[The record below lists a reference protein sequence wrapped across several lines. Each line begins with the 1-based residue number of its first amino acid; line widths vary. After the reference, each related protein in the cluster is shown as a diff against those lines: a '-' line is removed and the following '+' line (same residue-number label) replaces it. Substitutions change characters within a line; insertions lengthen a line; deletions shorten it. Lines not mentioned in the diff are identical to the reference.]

1 VSNLRVPLEL
11 RDLLRDL
18 RDYLQRKRYS
28 VNAAAGAPDDRRYGR
43 SLAMRTE
50 LASVTMALG
59 AILLAPVGTRAQ
71 TEGELLQG
79 RAAFTDWH
87 ADRPGLRR
95 HIRPADLPAAN
106 TADSH
111 ANGVRIVRRQPG
123 DKPAVPPG
131 FEVTLFAEGLEGP
144 RLIRAAPNGDIFVA
158 ESAAGRVRV
167 LRPAGAGKPESHV
180 FAAGLSAPFG
190 ISFYP
195 PGANPEYVYVANTS
209 SVVRFAYRAGDVTA
223 RGKSETIVPRLP
235 TGGHFTRDV
244 VFSPDGTKMYI
255 SVGSA
260 SNVADGLGRPDP
272 TFTAQHA
279 LGATWSYE
287 TERADVLVLDPDGR
301 NGRIFATGI
310 RNCVG
315 LAVAP
320 SGEVWC
326 STNERDSIGDD
337 VPPDYI
343 TRVRDGAFYGWPWY
357 YIGANED
364 PRHRGARPD
373 LRDKITVP
381 DVLLQAHSASLGLT
395 FYNAQQFPPEYR
407 GSLFAAEHGSW
418 NRSKRTGSKVIRVI
432 MRDGVPTGEYEDF
445 ATGFVVNDASAWGR
459 PVGVTV
465 APDGAL
471 YVSDDAGGTIWR
483 ITAK

>member
-1 VSNLRVPLEL
+1 MRSTQLATL
-11 RDLLRDL
+11 
-18 RDYLQRKRYS
+18 
-28 VNAAAGAPDDRRYGR
+28 AAALGVVV
-43 SLAMRTE
+43 
-50 LASVTMALG
+50 ASG
-59 AILLAPVGTRAQ
+59 PSWAQ
-71 TEGELLQG
+71 GEVLSG

-106 TADSH
+106 LAGSS
-111 ANGVRIVRRQPG
+111 ANGVRIAQRTAAE
-123 DKPAVPPG
+123 KPVVPPG
-131 FEVTLFAEGLEGP
+131 FEVTLFAEGLDQP

-167 LRPAGAGKPESHV
+167 LRPAEGGKPRSEV
-180 FAAGLSAPFG
+180 FASGLSAPFG

-195 PGANPEYVYVANTS
+195 PGADPQWVYVANTN
-209 SVVRFAYRAGDVTA
+209 SVVRFAYRNGDLAA
-223 RGKSETIVPRLP
+223 RGRSETVVPRLP
-235 TGGHFTRDV
+235 TGGHYTRDV
-244 VFSPDGTKMYI
+244 VFSPDGSKMYV

-260 SNVADGLGRPDP
+260 SNVADGMGKPDAAWI
-272 TFTAQHA
+272 AQHPV
-279 LGATWSYE
+279 GAAWGFE
-287 TERADVLVLDPDGR
+287 AERAGVLVFDPDGGNR
-301 NGRIFATGI
+301 RIFATGI

-315 LAVAP
+315 LAVGP
-320 SGEVWC
+320 NGDVWC

-343 TRVRDGAFYGWPWY
+343 TRVREGAFYGWPWY
-357 YIGANED
+357 YIGPNED
-364 PRHRGARPD
+364 PRHKGARPD
-373 LRDKITVP
+373 LKDKITVP

-432 MRDGVPTGEYEDF
+432 MRDGVPTGEFEDF

-465 APDGAL
+465 TPDGAL

-483 ITAK
+483 ITATAR

>member
-1 VSNLRVPLEL
+1 MKNVMRFATFTAVCGSIL
-11 RDLLRDL
+11 
-18 RDYLQRKRYS
+18 
-28 VNAAAGAPDDRRYGR
+28 AAAN
-43 SLAMRTE
+43 
-50 LASVTMALG
+50 
-59 AILLAPVGTRAQ
+59 LLAPAPALPQGND
-71 TEGELLQG
+71 ELLQG

-95 HIRPADLPAAN
+95 HFTPADLPAADLG
-106 TADSH
+106 ASFS
-111 ANGVRIVRRQPG
+111 NGVRISRRSASE
-123 DKPAVPPG
+123 KPVVPLG
-131 FEVTLFAEGLEGP
+131 FGVSLFAEGLDQP

-167 LRPAGAGKPESHV
+167 LRPSDAGKPRGEVYAS
-180 FAAGLSAPFG
+180 GLGGPFG

-195 PGANPEYVYVANTS
+195 PGPNPEWVYVANTG
-209 SVVRFAYRAGDVTA
+209 SVVRFPYRNGDLAA
-223 RGKSETIVPRLP
+223 RGKSETVVGRLP
-235 TGGHFTRDV
+235 TGGNHNTRDV
-244 VFSPDGTKMYI
+244 VFSPDGSKMYV

-260 SNVADGLGRPDP
+260 SNVGEGIGRLDAAALAAW
-272 TFTAQHA
+272 TSQHP
-279 LGATWSYE
+279 LGATWGFE
-287 TERADVLVLDPDGR
+287 TERADVLVFDPDGR
-301 NGRIFATGI
+301 NRRIYATGI

-315 LAVAP
+315 LAVTP
-320 SGEVWC
+320 NGEVWC
-326 STNERDSIGDD
+326 STNERDAIGDD

-357 YIGANED
+357 YIGGNED
-364 PRHRGARPD
+364 PRHKGARPD
-373 LRDKITVP
+373 LKDKITIP

-395 FYNAQQFPPEYR
+395 FYNAQQFPAEYR

-418 NRSKRTGSKVIRVI
+418 NRSKRTGGKVIRVI

-465 APDGAL
+465 TPDGAL

-483 ITAK
+483 ITSTPRN